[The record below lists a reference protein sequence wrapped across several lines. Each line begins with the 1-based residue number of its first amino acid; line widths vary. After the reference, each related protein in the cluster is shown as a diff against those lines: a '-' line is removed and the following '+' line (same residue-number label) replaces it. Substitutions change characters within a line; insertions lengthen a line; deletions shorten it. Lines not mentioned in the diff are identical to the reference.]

1 MNYVFNEKEMASARR
16 KKRIILISYLIIFI
30 VFLITVLCIVF
41 VPSRNFSRHYHWV
54 LVIINITLTTLFL
67 CGSLFFYGLKFRLI
81 RYYTRMFRDMDSG
94 LKDEAT
100 GVFVEYDKTFT
111 TKDGLTF
118 YSLVLDAVPLRRDD
132 ISIRKVLIEHTRPEP
147 DILAGE
153 RVRVVTH
160 ANILVAWERV

>member
-1 MNYVFNEKEMASARR
+1 
-16 KKRIILISYLIIFI
+16 
-30 VFLITVLCIVF
+30 
-41 VPSRNFSRHYHWV
+41 
-54 LVIINITLTTLFL
+54 
-67 CGSLFFYGLKFRLI
+67 
-81 RYYTRMFRDMDSG
+81 MFRDMDSG